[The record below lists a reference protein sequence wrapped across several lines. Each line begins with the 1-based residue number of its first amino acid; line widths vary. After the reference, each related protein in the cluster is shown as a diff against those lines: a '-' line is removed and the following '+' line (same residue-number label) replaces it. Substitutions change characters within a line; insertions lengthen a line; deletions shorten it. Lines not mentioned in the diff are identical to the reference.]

1 MSQLDLKGR
10 IVWVTGSGR
19 GIGRAIALSLAAH
32 GAHLVLSARTIS
44 DIEAVAQEI
53 TNQGGQA
60 VAMPCDVRHP
70 DQVKRVVVAVE
81 RTHGPIEVL
90 VNNAGVAIFGKIV
103 DTSESDW
110 DLMMETNV
118 KGAFLCSQAV
128 LPGMIERKSGHII
141 NMVSV
146 AGRTPYYNN
155 AGYCASKYGLLG
167 FTDVLRM
174 EARKHGIRVTSLMP
188 GATDTLIWGDADVD
202 NTRMMPADEI
212 AQAVTAILLTGESA
226 MMEEV
231 VIRPLGGDL

>member
-19 GIGRAIALSLAAH
+19 GIGRAIALSLASH

-60 VAMPCDVRHP
+60 VAMPCDVRHA

-90 VNNAGVAIFGKIV
+90 INNAGVAIFGKIV
-103 DTSESDW
+103 EASASDW

-146 AGRTPYYNN
+146 AGRTPYYSN

-174 EARKHGIRVTSLMP
+174 EAREHGIRVTALMP
-188 GATDTLIWGDADVD
+188 GATDTLIWGDASVD
-202 NTRMMPADEI
+202 NARMMPADEI
-212 AQAVTAILLTGESA
+212 AKAVTAILLTGESA

>member
-1 MSQLDLKGR
+1 MSQLELNGK
-10 IVWVTGSGR
+10 IVWITGSGR
-19 GIGRAIALSLAAH
+19 GIGRSIALSLAAH
-32 GAHLVLSARTIS
+32 GAHVVLSARTIS

-53 TNQGGQA
+53 TNLGGQA
-60 VAMPCDVRHP
+60 LAMPCDVRHA
-70 DQVKRVVVAVE
+70 DQIRRVVVAVE
-81 RTHGPIEVL
+81 RTHGPIQVL
-90 VNNAGVAIFGKIV
+90 INNAGVAVFNKIV

-110 DLMMETNV
+110 DTMMETNV

-146 AGRTPYYNN
+146 AGRTPYYSN
-155 AGYCASKYGLLG
+155 AAYCASKYGLLG

-174 EARKHGIRVTSLMP
+174 EARKHGICVTALMP
-188 GATDTLIWGDADVD
+188 GATDTLIWGESGVD
-202 NTRMMPADEI
+202 NTRMMLADEI
-212 AQAVTAILLTGESA
+212 AKAVTAVLLTGESA

>member
-1 MSQLDLKGR
+1 MSQLELKDK
-10 IVWVTGSGR
+10 IVWITGAGR
-19 GIGRAIALSLAAH
+19 GIGRSVALSLAAH
-32 GAHLVLSARTIS
+32 GAHIILSARTIS

-60 VAMPCDVRHP
+60 VAMPCDVRHA
-70 DQVKRVVVAVE
+70 DQVRRVVVAVE
-81 RTHGPIEVL
+81 RTHGPLEVL
-90 VNNAGVAIFGKIV
+90 INNAGVAVFNKIV

-110 DLMMETNV
+110 DTMMETNV
-118 KGAFLCSQAV
+118 KGAFLCAQAV

-155 AGYCASKYGLLG
+155 AAYCASKYGLLG

-174 EARKHGIRVTSLMP
+174 EARQHGIRVTALMP
-188 GATDTLIWGDADVD
+188 GATDTLIWGEAAVD
-202 NTRMMPADEI
+202 NTRMMPAEEI

-231 VIRPLGGDL
+231 VIRPMRGDL